1 MSFKKASKRRQ
12 EMSKL
17 FYGKLSFFLLLTG
30 CLLLVVNLC
39 IPGVAQADKLKVA
52 TPGDL
57 INVDPAVASTPNDRS
72 VIHQVFDGLFEFD
85 LAGEAPYKPVPRLVE
100 KYEISADGKNI
111 KLQLR
116 QGVQF
121 HHGYGEMTS
130 DDVLFSLKRHLDP
143 KGRSRAAAQLADVA
157 SIEALDKY
165 TVMIALKVPSS
176 ISLIRCLAWQS
187 AGFILSRKAN
197 DKLGDKTS
205 STPIGT
211 GPYYF
216 DRWDAGEKIVLKK
229 FEQYWGKPG
238 NFDSIEFWV
247 VPEETVALGA
257 LERGDLDAVPVTQ
270 AGSLLRAKMI
280 KNIDILAA
288 SGNAFHYQI
297 WPQHNNKPMD
307 DIRVRKALAHAL
319 DLKGIS
325 ERLGVQA
332 WPSPLPSAV
341 FSATDEFWKYEY
353 DIKKAKQLLAEAGYP
368 NGFQL
373 RLIYSKAYLYEE
385 LALELA
391 NCWKQVVDVK
401 LDVIERAVYYNKL
414 RAGDV
419 GQHIAITAVTRFAPF
434 LYSQFF
440 VSGGPRNY
448 GRYSNP
454 KVDEAMLKAKV
465 ATSEEESLKWWREFQ
480 RILIEDLGS
489 YYPGTQ
495 KSLAAIS
502 QDIGGVVVTPYL
514 ALMDLRNAYRKSG
527 K

>member
-1 MSFKKASKRRQ
+1 MLSKKVVRVNLGMK
-12 EMSKL
+12 EL
-17 FYGKLSFFLLLTG
+17 FTGRLMFFLVMTG
-30 CLLLVVNLC
+30 CLSMLVGLG
-39 IPGVAQADKLKVA
+39 IPGLAGAGKLKVA

-57 INVDPAVASTPNDRS
+57 INADPAVASTPNDRS

-85 LAGEAPYKPVPRLVE
+85 LAGQAPYKPVPRLVE
-100 KYEISADGKNI
+100 KYEISDDGMKI
-111 KLQLR
+111 RLQLR
-116 QGVQF
+116 QGIQF
-121 HHGYGEMTS
+121 HHGYGELTS

-143 KGRSRAAAQLADVA
+143 KERSRASAQFADVE

-165 TVMIALKVPSS
+165 TVLITLKVPSA
-176 ISLIRCLAWQS
+176 ISLIRSLAWQS
-187 AGFILSRKAN
+187 AGFILSRKAKE
-197 DKLGDKTS
+197 KLGDKIGT
-205 STPIGT
+205 TPIGT

-229 FEQYWGKPG
+229 FDQYWGTPAK
-238 NFDSIEFWV
+238 FDSIEFWV

-257 LERGDLDAVPVTQ
+257 LERGDLDAVPITQ
-270 AGSLLRAKMI
+270 AGSLIRAKAI
-280 KNIDILAA
+280 KDIDILAA
-288 SGNAFHYQI
+288 NGNAFHYQI

-307 DIRVRKALAHAL
+307 DIRVRRALAHAL
-319 DLKGIS
+319 DLDGIA
-325 ERLGVQA
+325 ERLGLQK

-353 DIKKAKQLLAEAGYP
+353 DIQKAKQLLAEAGYP
-368 NGFQL
+368 NGFEL

-401 LDVIERAVYYNKL
+401 MDVIERAVYYKRL
-414 RAGDV
+414 RAGDI
-419 GQHIAITAVTRFAPF
+419 GQHIAITAVTRFSPF

-448 GRYSNP
+448 GRYANP
-454 KVDEAMLKAKV
+454 KLDEAILKAKT
-465 ATSEEESLKWWREFQ
+465 ATTEEESLKWWREFQ
-480 RILIEDLGS
+480 RIIIEDLGS

-502 QDIGGVVVTPYL
+502 KDIGGVVVTPYL
-514 ALMDLRNAYRKSG
+514 ALLDLRNAYRKSEQ
-527 K
+527 